1 MKRIQIQKL
10 LSIDGYWTIN
20 KHLARTY
27 GFHATALLQQL
38 IELQCEFFPN
48 GDFYQ
53 QQDKLADKIGISEKV
68 LVPARKK
75 LVEAELLIARRGHGA
90 KYYYTVLLDNI
101 TKFFEAEETEE
112 SEISEGAPMESSNST
127 KGNIPTLQKG
137 TANRKKQEQKEIKQK
152 ELLDVPSVSIDTD
165 DIIDKELEAKAK
177 IFFKIVDMYPKN
189 RIGNRQHGLKKFK
202 ALDIK
207 EAKLA
212 ALNLKRYLNVAGT
225 YIKNLQNYITEEC
238 YTEAWLQLEETKSNK
253 NNITNTKTFKATYDD
268 LD

>member
-127 KGNIPTLQKG
+127 KGNILTLQKG
-137 TANRKKQEQKEIKQK
+137 TANRKKQEHKEIKQK
-152 ELLDVPSVSIDTD
+152 ELLDETSND
-165 DIIDKELEAKAK
+165 DIKGKM
-177 IFFKIVDMYPKN
+177 FFKLVDMYPKN
-189 RIGNRQHGLKKFK
+189 RVGNRQHGLKKFK
-202 ALDIK
+202 DLDT
-207 EAKLA
+207 EQAKLA
-212 ALNLKRYLNVAGT
+212 LVNLKRYLKVAGT
-225 YIKNLQNYITEEC
+225 YTKNLQNYITEEC
-238 YTEAWLQLEETKSNK
+238 YTEAWLQLEETKSK
-253 NNITNTKTFKATYDD
+253 PKDITGTKEYDNNY
-268 LD
+268 